1 MTAVSPLQERI
12 RNQLRAEFFEAI
24 QVGERINEAEI
35 AATLG
40 VSRTPVR
47 QALVQLQREGVVSYE
62 PNRGFR
68 LLEAIRHDAG
78 QEQNGALSL
87 DETVMRDMAL
97 GTLDGVISERA
108 LLARYNATQGALTST
123 LRRLMRDQLAEP
135 SPGRG
140 WIFADVGAAA
150 LEDGYRFRQIVEPAA
165 ILSDLYAVDQAALET
180 LDAEHARAIDAM
192 ETMDSRRLFELDAKF
207 HLMIAQGAKSASLVA
222 AIERQNNIR
231 RVNEYL
237 GFGRP
242 ERIRQSMTEHR
253 GIMAALKAGEHQ
265 LAAALMRM
273 HLQTSREETF
283 VHLEEDLESVRS
295 GRVRIGGEGG

>member
-12 RNQLRAEFFEAI
+12 RNQLQAEFFTGI
-24 QVGERINEAEI
+24 RVGERINEAEI
-35 AATLG
+35 ASALG

-47 QALVQLQREGVVSYE
+47 QALMQLQREGIVSYE

-68 LLEAIRHDAG
+68 LVEAVQRDA
-78 QEQNGALSL
+78 EQAGALSL
-87 DETVMRDMAL
+87 DEKVMRDMAL
-97 GTLDGVISERA
+97 GLLDGVISERA
-108 LLARYNATQGALTST
+108 LLGRYGATQGALTST

-150 LEDGYRFRQIVEPAA
+150 LEDGYRLRQIIEPAA
-165 ILSDLYAVDQAALET
+165 ILSDRYQVDEAALQA
-180 LDAEHARAIDAM
+180 LDAEHVRAIEAM

-207 HLMIAQGAKSASLVA
+207 HLMVAQGTGSASLVA
-222 AIERQNNIR
+222 AIARQNNIR

-237 GFGRP
+237 GFGRA
-242 ERIRQSMTEHR
+242 ERIRQSMVEHR
-253 GIMAALKAGEHQ
+253 GIMAALRAAEYQ
-265 LAAALMRM
+265 VAAALMRM

-295 GRVRIGGEGG
+295 GRVRIGGEDG

>member
-12 RNQLRAEFFEAI
+12 RNQLQAEFFTGI

-35 AATLG
+35 ASALG

-47 QALVQLQREGVVSYE
+47 QALMQLQREGIVSYE

-68 LLEAIRHDAG
+68 LVEAVPRDA
-78 QEQNGALSL
+78 EQAGALSL
-87 DETVMRDMAL
+87 DEKVMRDMAL
-97 GTLDGVISERA
+97 GLLDGVISERA
-108 LLARYNATQGALTST
+108 FLGRYGATQGALTST

-150 LEDGYRFRQIVEPAA
+150 LEDGYRLRQIIEPAA
-165 ILSDLYAVDQAALET
+165 ILSDRYQIDEAALEA
-180 LDAEHARAIDAM
+180 LDAEHVRAIEAM

-207 HLMIAQGAKSASLVA
+207 HLMVAQGTGSASLVA
-222 AIERQNNIR
+222 AIARQNNIR

-237 GFGRP
+237 GFGRA
-242 ERIRQSMTEHR
+242 ERIRQSMVEHR
-253 GIMAALKAGEHQ
+253 GVMAALRAAEYQ
-265 LAAALMRM
+265 VAAALMRM

-295 GRVRIGGEGG
+295 GRVRIGGEDG

>member
-12 RNQLRAEFFEAI
+12 RNQLRVQLFEGI

-35 AATLG
+35 AAILG

-47 QALVQLQREGVVSYE
+47 RALVQLQREGVVSYE
-62 PNRGFR
+62 ANRGFR
-68 LLEAIRHDAG
+68 LLEVNRADAAQG
-78 QEQNGALSL
+78 RAVTLSL

-108 LLARYNATQGALTST
+108 LLARYNATPGGLTST

-150 LEDGYRFRQIVEPAA
+150 LDDGYRFRQIVEPAA
-165 ILSDLYAVDQAALET
+165 ILSDLYEVDRSALEA
-180 LDAEHARAIDAM
+180 LDGEHARAIDTI

-207 HLMIAQGAKSASLVA
+207 HLMIVQGARSASLVA
-222 AIERQNNIR
+222 AIQRQNNIR

-242 ERIRQSMTEHR
+242 ERIRQSMAEHR

-265 LAAALMRM
+265 RAAALMRI
-273 HLQTSREETF
+273 HLQISREETF

-295 GRVRIGGEGG
+295 GRVRIGGEGA